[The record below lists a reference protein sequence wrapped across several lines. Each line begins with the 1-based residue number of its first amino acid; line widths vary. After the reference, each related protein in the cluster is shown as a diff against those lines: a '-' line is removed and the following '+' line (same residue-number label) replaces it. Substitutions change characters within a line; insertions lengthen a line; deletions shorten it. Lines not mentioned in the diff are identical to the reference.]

1 MIFPT
6 GNHLHPTVYL
16 GPLIL
21 SLTHLFTPAILSECH
36 GLYYEDPFVQSSELN
51 DPSLILRAQGLDL
64 YLPLTPP
71 PSATVSYL
79 LACLFG

>member
-6 GNHLHPTVYL
+6 GNHLHPAVYL

-21 SLTHLFTPAILSECH
+21 SLTHLFTPAILSERH
-36 GLYYEDPFVQSSELN
+36 GLYYEDPLVQSSELN
-51 DPSLILRAQGLDL
+51 GPSLILHAQGLHLDW
-64 YLPLTPP
+64 PLTPP
-71 PSATVSYL
+71 PSATVGCS